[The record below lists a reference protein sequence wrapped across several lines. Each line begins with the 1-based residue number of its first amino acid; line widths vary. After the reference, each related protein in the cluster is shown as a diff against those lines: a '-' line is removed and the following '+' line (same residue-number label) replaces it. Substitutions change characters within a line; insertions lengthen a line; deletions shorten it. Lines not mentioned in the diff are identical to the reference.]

1 MMKTFVKRKSNRP
14 DGNPRKMS
22 RLEATDFIKYRGG
35 KVSSSVQ
42 KKTDFLVIG
51 DNPGSKLKKA
61 EELGLDII
69 NEEDFIPV

>member
-1 MMKTFVKRKSNRP
+1 
-14 DGNPRKMS
+14 MS

-35 KVSSSVQ
+35 KVSSSVS

-61 EELGLDII
+61 KELGLDII
-69 NEEDFIPV
+69 DEKSFISQYE